1 MNGRE
6 RKAGMERAIKR
17 WLPLLAA
24 ASALAASA
32 AERIGD
38 WWVTMPADVLRSM
51 SASERMCADRALGQ
65 LDGNGAKAA
74 ANEFKRFN
82 SEFLTTA
89 TEDTLAWASF
99 FQAYSL
105 DRARDK
111 FKAVDLYSE
120 TIELY
125 PDSLASC
132 AALFFRGRC
141 QGENGQ
147 VQKALD
153 DYRELVGRPEFA
165 SHPLAYSAHNRLAW
179 SEMKAGRLASARTEW
194 EAVRALPRDGNRT
207 EWDGASG
214 NLSLLSSLADPETA
228 MRNAAGDETV
238 DAGKRREKLRGWR
251 NWIWGAVWNNNPVVE
266 AYFRENLGGAK
277 DVRAAE
283 WTWLARMSP
292 KFVAF
297 AEPIY
302 RGSPGG
308 EWEIANVELDTANAL
323 DPKNLSEKVD
333 RLVALLRKTAD
344 PEVRSA
350 RAVEFAE
357 KLRNMG
363 RIAEAKLL
371 LDCIVDPVRRAWTA
385 VGIGWRARDGAYIA
399 QQLATLEALPDPAVA
414 DKAKRE
420 HARCCQELLKD
431 YDTAVRLYEE
441 APSPPATLWEVAR
454 CHRAAG
460 RLPKAQAALDEICGV
475 FPADAAQ
482 AMLTKGDWYR
492 DAGDRKNAIACYRR
506 ILAHAEWKKG
516 AAASQAHQRLEAF
529 GIATGGAVV
538 NEAH

>member
-6 RKAGMERAIKR
+6 RDAGMERAIKR
-17 WLPLLAA
+17 LLPLLAA
-24 ASALAASA
+24 MAALSASA

-38 WWVTMPADVLRSM
+38 WWVAMPADVLRSM
-51 SASERMCADRALGQ
+51 SASERTCADRALGQ

-74 ANEFKRFN
+74 ADEFKRFET
-82 SEFLTTA
+82 EFLATA
-89 TEDTLAWASF
+89 TEDALAWASF
-99 FQAYSL
+99 FRAYSL
-105 DRARDK
+105 DRANDK
-111 FKAVDLYSE
+111 FKAVDQYSE

-125 PDSLASC
+125 PDSPATC

-141 QGENGQ
+141 QGANGQ
-147 VQKALD
+147 VQKGLD

-165 SHPLAYSAHNRLAW
+165 SHPLAYAAHNRLA
-179 SEMKAGRLASARTEW
+179 SGELKAGRLASARTEW

-207 EWDGASG
+207 EWDDANG
-214 NLSLLSSLADPETA
+214 NLSLLAALADPEAA

-251 NWIWGAVWNNNPVVE
+251 NWIWGAVWNNTPVVE

-283 WTWLARMSP
+283 LAWLGRMSAT
-292 KFVAF
+292 FAAF

-302 RGSPGG
+302 RGTPGG
-308 EWEIANVELDTANAL
+308 DWELATVELDAAAAL
-323 DPKNLSEKVD
+323 DPKNLSPKVD
-333 RLVALLRKTAD
+333 RMVALLRKTDD
-344 PEVRSA
+344 PEVRSS
-350 RAVEFAE
+350 RAVEFAA
-357 KLRNMG
+357 KLRDMG
-363 RIAEAKLL
+363 RIDEAKLL
-371 LDCIVDPVRRAWTA
+371 LDCIADPVRRARTA
-385 VGIGWRARDGAYIA
+385 AGIGWRARDGAYVA
-399 QQLATLEALPDPAVA
+399 EALAPLEALPDPEVA
-414 DKAKRE
+414 GKAKRE

-431 YDTAVRLYEE
+431 YDAAIRLYEE

-460 RLPKAQAALDEICGV
+460 RLAKAQAALDEICGV

-482 AMLTKGDWYR
+482 AMLAKGDWYR

-516 AAASQAHQRLEAF
+516 DAASQAHQRLEAF